1 MDTRTTNWPPPDHPL
16 ADPHRNVGDVERWI
30 SGGAGAA
37 LVTAALQRRTPAA
50 WLLGAAGAALL
61 YRATTGHCPMFAAA
75 GISTADETSTRRALS
90 GPRGIHVDE
99 TVTIQRPAA
108 ELFRFWRSLENLPR
122 VMRHLESV
130 STVGNRRSHWVA
142 KGPAGMQVEWDA
154 EIINEVPDKLI
165 GWRSVEGSTIVS
177 AGSVHFDQQAD
188 GSTRLWVRF
197 QYEPPGGRLGAWAA
211 WLTGQE
217 PSVQVRRDLEE
228 FKRLVEAGELIDVRT
243 S

>member
-1 MDTRTTNWPPPDHPL
+1 LATGTLHPL
-16 ADPHRNVGDVERWI
+16 
-30 SGGAGAA
+30 
-37 LVTAALQRRTPAA
+37 TPAA

-99 TVTIQRPAA
+99 TVTIQRPAS

-142 KGPAGMQVEWDA
+142 KGPAGMQVEWEA